1 MISLFIYN
9 HQDKNLY
16 NHCYES
22 YLYFY
27 THFRYKKTCF
37 LYEDRHEAPMYLL
50 ELIKKQL
57 T

>member
-16 NHCYES
+16 NHCYEF
-22 YLYFY
+22 YLYFI
-27 THFRYKKTCF
+27 HILEKKTCF
-37 LYEDRHEAPMYLL
+37 LYEDRHEATMYLP